1 MSKMGREKSGSIS
14 FGIIFAYLIH
24 WSIIMSMDKKIE
36 KKKWPPKRI
45 VKYSAIAAFVVVV
58 GYLLIFGTGGSTL
71 NVKTERITISAV
83 EKGPFQEFIPIIGNV
98 LPKYTHYLDASE
110 GGIVEVKYVEAGTR
124 VQKGDKILK
133 LSNTNLLMTLLN
145 NEAQINRASNELR
158 STRLQLEQNRLLLK
172 SQRSD
177 AEYNLVN
184 FKRIYDR
191 NEILYSQKLIS
202 KQEYEDSKTTY
213 EYWTEKHKLT
223 LESQEKDLKFRE
235 EQVKHLEASVKRMQA
250 NLDIVKQ
257 QLENLTIR
265 APLAGHLTSL
275 NAEIGESKN
284 RGDRLGKI
292 DDVEG
297 FKVEAEIDEHYI
309 NRVAEGKV
317 GNFNL
322 PGKSDED
329 YELIVKKIYPE
340 VTEGRFKVDLFFT
353 GKEPA
358 GIKRGMSL
366 HIKLQL
372 SEPSETILLARGGF
386 YQTTGGNWAYV
397 LDKSG
402 DYAFK
407 KTIRLGRQNPQF
419 FEVLEGLNPGE
430 KVITSSYENF
440 GDMERLVLK

>member
-1 MSKMGREKSGSIS
+1 MSREKSSGISI
-14 FGIIFAYLIH
+14 GIIFAYLIY
-24 WSIIMSMDKKIE
+24 WRTIMSMDKAIE

-45 VKYSAIAAFVVVV
+45 IKYSAIAAFIVVV
-58 GYLLIFGTGGSTL
+58 GYLIAFGTGGSTL

-98 LPKYTHYLDASE
+98 LPQYTHYLDASE

-145 NEAQINRASNELR
+145 NEAQINRASNDLR
-158 STRLQLEQNRLLLK
+158 TTRLQLEQSRLALK
-172 SQRSD
+172 QQSSD
-177 AEYNLVN
+177 AEYYLDN
-184 FKRIYDR
+184 FKRTYER
-191 NEILYSQKLIS
+191 NKILFEKELIS
-202 KQEYEDSKTTY
+202 KQEYEDSKASY
-213 EYWTEKHKLT
+213 DYWTGKHRLT
-223 LESQEKDLKFRE
+223 LESQEKDLQFRVV
-235 EQVKHLEASVKRMQA
+235 QIKNLEVSVKRMQE
-250 NLDIVKQ
+250 NLGILNQ

-265 APLAGHLTSL
+265 APLSGHLTSL
-275 NAEIGESKN
+275 NAEIGQSKN
-284 RGDRLGKI
+284 RGDRLGQI

-309 NRVAEGKV
+309 NRVADGKV

-322 PGKSDED
+322 PGKSED
-329 YELIVKKIYPE
+329 THELMVKKIYPE
-340 VTEGRFKVDLFFT
+340 VREGRFRVDLFFT

-372 SEPSETILLARGGF
+372 SEASEAILLARGGF

-402 DYAFK
+402 DYAVK
-407 KTIRLGRQNPQF
+407 KSIRLGRQNPQF
-419 FEVLEGLNPGE
+419 FEVLEGLSPGE

>member
-1 MSKMGREKSGSIS
+1 
-14 FGIIFAYLIH
+14 
-24 WSIIMSMDKKIE
+24 
-36 KKKWPPKRI
+36 
-45 VKYSAIAAFVVVV
+45 
-58 GYLLIFGTGGSTL
+58 
-71 NVKTERITISAV
+71 V

-98 LPKYTHYLDASE
+98 LPQYTHYLDASE
-110 GGIVEVKYVEAGTR
+110 GGIVEMKYVEAGTR

-133 LSNTNLLMTLLN
+133 MTNTNLLMTLLN
-145 NEAQINRASNELR
+145 NEAQINRASNDLR
-158 STRLQLEQNRLLLK
+158 TTRLQIEQNRLALQQ
-172 SQRSD
+172 QRSD
-177 AEYNLVN
+177 AEYNLDN
-184 FKRIYDR
+184 FKRAYER
-191 NEILYSQKLIS
+191 NKVLFEKELIS
-202 KQEYEDSKTTY
+202 KQEYENSKASY
-213 EYWTEKHKLT
+213 EYWAERHRLT
-223 LESQEKDLKFRE
+223 IESQEKDLQFRE
-235 EQVKHLEASVKRMQA
+235 EQIKNLEISVNQMQQ
-250 NLDIVKQ
+250 NLDILKQ
-257 QLENLTIR
+257 QLENLTIK
-265 APLAGHLTSL
+265 APLSGYLTAL
-275 NAEIGESKN
+275 NVEIGQAKSPGN
-284 RGDRLGKI
+284 RLGQI

-317 GNFNL
+317 GNFSL
-322 PGKSDED
+322 PGESDDKEH
-329 YELIVKKIYPE
+329 ELVVKKIYPE
-340 VTEGRFKVDLFFT
+340 VNAGRFKVDLYFT

-372 SEPSETILLARGGF
+372 SEASEAILLARGGF

>member
-1 MSKMGREKSGSIS
+1 M
-14 FGIIFAYLIH
+14 IFAYAIY
-24 WSIIMSMDKKIE
+24 WRNTMGMDKKIE

-45 VKYSAIAAFVVVV
+45 IKYGAIAAFIVLV
-58 GYLLIFGTGGSTL
+58 GYLIIFGTGGSTL

-98 LPKYTHYLDASE
+98 LPQYTHYLDASE

-124 VQKGDKILK
+124 VNKGDKILK
-133 LSNTNLLMTLLN
+133 LTNTNLLMTHLN
-145 NEAQINRASNELR
+145 NEAQINRASNDLR
-158 STRLQLEQNRLLLK
+158 TTRLQLEQNRLALK
-172 SQRSD
+172 QQRSD
-177 AEYNLVN
+177 AEYNLDN
-184 FKRIYDR
+184 FKRAYER
-191 NEILYSQKLIS
+191 NKVLFEKDLIS
-202 KQEYEDSKTTY
+202 KQEYEDSKASF
-213 EYWTEKHKLT
+213 EYWAERHRLT
-223 LESQEKDLKFRE
+223 IESQEKDLLFRE
-235 EQVKHLEASVKRMQA
+235 VQIKNLEASVKRMQE
-250 NLDIVKQ
+250 NLDILKQ

-265 APLAGHLTSL
+265 APLSGHLTSL
-275 NAEIGESKN
+275 NAEVGQSKN
-284 RGDRLGKI
+284 RGDRLGQI

-329 YELIVKKIYPE
+329 HELIVKKIYPE
-340 VTEGRFKVDLFFT
+340 VKDGRFKVDLFFT

-372 SEPSETILLARGGF
+372 SEASEAILLARGGF

-407 KTIRLGRQNPQF
+407 KNIRLGRQNPQF
-419 FEVLEGLNPGE
+419 FEVLEGLIPGE
-430 KVITSSYENF
+430 RVITSSYENF

>member
-1 MSKMGREKSGSIS
+1 MSKVSSEKSSGIPV
-14 FGIIFAYLIH
+14 GIIFAYLIH
-24 WSIIMSMDKKIE
+24 WSIIMGMDKAIE

-45 VKYSAIAAFVVVV
+45 IKYSAIAVFIVLV
-58 GYLLIFGTGGSTL
+58 GYLIIFGTGGSTL

-98 LPKYTHYLDASE
+98 LPQYTHYLDASE
-110 GGIVEVKYVEAGTR
+110 GGIVEVKYIEAGTR
-124 VQKGDKILK
+124 VKKGDKILK
-133 LSNTNLLMTLLN
+133 LSNTNLLMTHLN

-158 STRLQLEQNRLLLK
+158 STRLQLEQNRLALK
-172 SQRSD
+172 QQSST
-177 AEYNLVN
+177 AEYNLDN
-184 FKRIYDR
+184 FKRIYER
-191 NEILYSQKLIS
+191 NKILYEQKLIS
-202 KQEYEDSKTTY
+202 KREYEDSKADY
-213 EYWTEKHKLT
+213 EHWTERYMLT

-235 EQVKHLEASVKRMQA
+235 EQIQNLEISVKRMLE
-250 NLDIVKQ
+250 NLGILKQ

-265 APLAGHLTSL
+265 APLSGHLTSL
-275 NAEIGESKN
+275 NVEIGQSKN
-284 RGDRLGKI
+284 RGDRLGQI

-322 PGKSDED
+322 PGKSDEIH
-329 YELIVKKIYPE
+329 ELVVKKIYPE
-340 VTEGRFKVDLFFT
+340 VREGRFRVDLFFT

-372 SEPSETILLARGGF
+372 SEASEAILLARGGF

-402 DYAFK
+402 DYAVK